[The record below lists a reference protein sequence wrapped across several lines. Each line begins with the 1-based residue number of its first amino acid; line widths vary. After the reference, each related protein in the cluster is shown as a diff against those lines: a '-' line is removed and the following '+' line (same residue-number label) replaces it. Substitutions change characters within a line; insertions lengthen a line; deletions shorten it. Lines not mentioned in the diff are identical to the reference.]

1 MNNMKEVQNDDVIH
15 PDVIKMDNA
24 IKDAYEVMAEIYY
37 KEGYIESVQDI
48 IDSIYVK
55 TPANVPQGY
64 TVSLGNKEMLEYH
77 KTLSEQ
83 ILIDSYS
90 GIDIKEFRIWWND
103 CCNI

>member
-1 MNNMKEVQNDDVIH
+1 MNNMKEVQHD
-15 PDVIKMDNA
+15 DVIKMENA

-90 GIDIKEFRIWWND
+90 GIDIEEFRIWWND

>member
-1 MNNMKEVQNDDVIH
+1 MKNMKEVQHD
-15 PDVIKMDNA
+15 DVIKMDHA

-37 KEGYIESVQDI
+37 KEGHIESGQDI

-83 ILIDSYS
+83 ILIDEYNYS
-90 GIDIKEFRIWWND
+90 DIEEFRMWWND

>member
-1 MNNMKEVQNDDVIH
+1 MNNMKEVQHDDVIH

-55 TPANVPQGY
+55 TPANVP
-64 TVSLGNKEMLEYH
+64 LGPRNLNISFKLE
-77 KTLSEQ
+77 TLS
-83 ILIDSYS
+83 ISLTMSSISSWLISCVNS
-90 GIDIKEFRIWWND
+90 F
-103 CCNI
+103 